1 MSFAEPVFLLALVL
15 APLAAAA
22 HLLAARR
29 RKRHAVRFTAMPALK
44 LALGAT
50 PSWRRHVPAVLVVAA
65 ITMLALAV
73 AKPQRTVAVPL
84 DRASIMLVT
93 DHSRSMLATD
103 VKPDRLR
110 AAKDAARTFLD
121 ELPRRIRV
129 GVVTFSD
136 EPDVVHAPSEDHDAV
151 RDVITAQTA
160 DGATSTG
167 EALQTAIDTITQ
179 DRRNGRRAPAAI
191 VLLSDGK
198 TTVGRD
204 PVEVAEA
211 ARRVKIPIYTVSL
224 GTRTATVPNP
234 GFGPPLAAAPDPET
248 LEQIAEVSDG
258 RAFSAEDDEE
268 LSAIYKALGS
278 QLSTKK
284 QHREVTAGFA
294 ILGSILLLG
303 AATASVRWTGRLP

>member
-1 MSFAEPVFLLALVL
+1 MSFADPVYLLALVL
-15 APLAAAA
+15 VPLAAAA
-22 HLLAARR
+22 HLLAGRR

-44 LALGAT
+44 AAIGAN
-50 PSWRRHVPAVLVVAA
+50 PAWRRHAPAVLVVAA
-65 ITMLALAV
+65 VTTLALSL

-84 DRASIMLVT
+84 ERASIMLVT

-103 VKPDRLR
+103 VEPDRLR
-110 AAKDAARTFLD
+110 AGKDAASTFLD
-121 ELPRRIRV
+121 ELPKRIRV

-136 EPDVVHAPSEDHDAV
+136 EPDVVHAPSEDHGAV
-151 RDVITAQTA
+151 RDVIAGQSA
-160 DGATSTG
+160 DGATATG
-167 EALQTAIDTITQ
+167 EALQTAVDTLTQ

-204 PVEVAEA
+204 PVGVAETA
-211 ARRVKIPIYTVSL
+211 SRLKIPIYTVSL

-234 GFGPPLAAAPDPET
+234 GFGPPLAAAPDPAT
-248 LEQIAEVSDG
+248 LERIAEISDG
-258 RAFSAEDDEE
+258 RAFSAQDDKE

-278 QLSTKK
+278 QLGTRKK
-284 QHREVTAGFA
+284 KHEITGAFA

>member
-1 MSFAEPVFLLALVL
+1 MSFADPVYLLALIL

-29 RKRHAVRFTAMPALK
+29 KKRHAVRFTAMPALK
-44 LALGAT
+44 VAIGAT
-50 PSWRRHVPAVLVVAA
+50 PAWRRHVPAVLVVAA
-65 ITMLALAV
+65 VTTLALAL

-84 DRASIMLVT
+84 ERASIMLVT

-110 AAKDAARTFLD
+110 AAKGAAQTFLG
-121 ELPRRIRV
+121 EIPARVRV
-129 GVVTFSD
+129 GVVAFSD
-136 EPDVVHAPSEDHDAV
+136 EPDVVHAPSQDHDAV
-151 RDVITAQTA
+151 RDVIAGQTA
-160 DGATSTG
+160 NGATSTG
-167 EALQTAIDTITQ
+167 EALQTAIDTLKQ

-224 GTRTATVPNP
+224 GTRAATVPSP
-234 GFGPPLAAAPDPET
+234 GYGPPLAAAPDPET
-248 LEQIAEVSDG
+248 LERIAEVSDG

-268 LSAIYKALGS
+268 LSAIYKSLGS
-278 QLSTKK
+278 QLGTKK
-284 QHREVTAGFA
+284 QKQEITAGFA

-303 AATASVRWTGRLP
+303 AVTASVRWTGRLL